1 MKKRVLVIVDDYGE
15 HEYEIIRET
24 ENFIETSSVTLLDNF
39 PIRFNKKERRLEYF
53 DGEWDVY
60 VPDDCIFQV
69 EIKDV

>member
-1 MKKRVLVIVDDYGE
+1 MKKRTLVVVDDYGE

-24 ENFIETSSVTLLDNF
+24 EDFIETSSVTLLDNF
-39 PIRFNKKERRLEYF
+39 PIRFNKKERRLEYL

-69 EIKDV
+69 DTKEI